1 MLLQRLHDIHG
12 WHWVRRSH
20 EWQLAPVRVAERAEL
35 VAVRDAG
42 GDAVEVERVG
52 ALGREDGLPP
62 AGADAAEA
70 DSARILL
77 DRKQIWLRKQWATVP
92 GSIHVE

>member
-62 AGADAAEA
+62 GGILPPRQIAQGFIWAE
-70 DSARILL
+70 S
-77 DRKQIWLRKQWATVP
+77 KSV
-92 GSIHVE
+92 